1 MPAEHLIKDDDDFEE
16 DTLFDQAGL
25 LTNKIKKSPDIH
37 NVHSTMRITP
47 MKTFALCLA
56 FFGLGISLSILEPT
70 LLDLQYLSQADF
82 QQIFYTIS
90 GRAVG
95 SIIGLI
101 LGMFLF
107 DRYNRQFLLFLS
119 MLAMTVFLG
128 VMPWCSNLVAYV
140 LIMVILG
147 ALMQLLYAGGN
158 VLCLDLWGRQSGPF
172 LQAIHFS
179 LSVGLFIAP
188 LLSTTITAGKA
199 GLTMSGMPDRVT
211 LNNSLL
217 LSLPASA
224 LYSVHFRLPALQ
236 QSRHRR
242 SILPSEQNET
252 YLTSTVSKL
261 EPNNNNFTTTIIVP
275 LNITSILENR
285 TIADQRLELNS
296 SGSNLPLNVSEVNGT
311 SADAFN
317 NANSTISSQ
326 LITST
331 TNTTGTTARKPK
343 PKPEAANGKFLKD
356 NDPWARKEKP
366 LVAKPVAKL
375 SSSSSVMTTSDRTVT
390 TVSTNSTTLPINNAN
405 RTEAGLFNVSTVA
418 PVENY
423 TDVQTNVSDNV
434 TTGQNNEKLIGIS
447 TPNKDDSGQSTNSS
461 VDNANNNETAHDVD
475 YANET
480 MDNVASSGVK
490 SATPEQQQTD
500 TVTDENADETLLSVS
515 TSASS
520 LFNKMTNTNVT
531 LSDTAQSSVDS
542 ENSEAVIANN
552 ANNGNSSSEMNKQVP
567 SSTSKLDNLS
577 NSMISSTSTAADV
590 GLVSEETN
598 LANQATETEQQQPFA
613 SMAEHPTSTSIYA
626 THLDNIKPWETNN
639 EPEDAKSVT
648 KSPLT
653 PDTTVT
659 SSSEDY
665 SSPVLKVVQG
675 DKTTGVSNCSMS
687 KNSNGSSQDKIEH
700 HKKPNTFNNQTEE
713 NQMLLSELLSQ
724 ITAMGMTKVHIV
736 YAVMAVIVFLTSLVF
751 LSFLCQNPREL
762 RSKQEEG
769 VKPGIPEIKFTSIM
783 VGLTFVLMIFYTM
796 AHLIFSQ
803 LYLSLVLQESVHLLH
818 SRGSLLIS
826 VFWGIY
832 TFSRAT
838 SICCTNGFKPVTM
851 LLLDFACCIVSSVTL
866 STVGSRV
873 ESVLWCSVAVMSIGL
888 SSIFPYCLLW
898 LEDYIHISNRNM
910 CIILLGGEAVDLILS
925 LTFGHS
931 ISLSSTT
938 VMYLVL
944 VSCIFAL
951 LIFGIMWRLAT
962 WRGDKFG
969 FSKTD
974 TQYHLASQTDE
985 EEDSIEFPSGNSS
998 LYLLNG
1004 GTHFPLSSWDRKNGN
1019 SYIPL
1024 QHNNTVKWK

>member
-37 NVHSTMRITP
+37 NVHSTTMRITP

-56 FFGLGISLSILEPT
+56 FFGLGISISILEPT
-70 LLDLQYLSQADF
+70 LLDLQYLAQVDF
-82 QQIFYTIS
+82 QQIFYTVS

-101 LGMFLF
+101 LGMVLF

-119 MLAMTVFLG
+119 MLAMTVLLAI
-128 VMPWCSNLVAYV
+128 MPWCSNLVAYV
-140 LIMVILG
+140 LIMVVLG

-199 GLTMSGMPDRVT
+199 GISVSEMPERVI

-217 LSLPASA
+217 LSLPASS
-224 LYSVHFRLPALQ
+224 LYSVHFRLPSL

-242 SILPSEQNET
+242 SIPPFEQNSSAYPTLATE
-252 YLTSTVSKL
+252 LVNASAIVIVA
-261 EPNNNNFTTTIIVP
+261 NFTPV
-275 LNITSILENR
+275 LENV
-285 TIADQRLELNS
+285 TIADQHLEINATV
-296 SGSNLPLNVSEVNGT
+296 LPLNLSEI
-311 SADAFN
+311 
-317 NANSTISSQ
+317 NSTSTDAMASYGGNSTMSAASTANATG
-326 LITST
+326 ITPH
-331 TNTTGTTARKPK
+331 KPK
-343 PKPEAANGKFLKD
+343 PKPMTDAKHLGNL
-356 NDPWARKEKP
+356 DPWDRNKKPSDDKPAVKSPPTTVTSLNSITTTAASSNHSVLPTKLVNKTDNVPINASIALAAENATNGEDMNDTAVNEQTNEDARKKKLP
-366 LVAKPVAKL
+366 DVTDPSQQITVNANL
-375 SSSSSVMTTSDRTVT
+375 SSSGDKVSNLTFKNESLLESENVNKTRSGSSFGAGVESSTLDSKGTKVVSMPSTDDETMSHEQTTAIYLTSSGTMRNSSPANPEKDDAIAA
-390 TVSTNSTTLPINNAN
+390 STEDSLAILNKATATSKEENLSRNDDDDDVLSTTMADDLTFGN
-405 RTEAGLFNVSTVA
+405 L
-418 PVENY
+418 
-423 TDVQTNVSDNV
+423 DNV
-434 TTGQNNEKLIGIS
+434 
-447 TPNKDDSGQSTNSS
+447 
-461 VDNANNNETAHDVD
+461 
-475 YANET
+475 
-480 MDNVASSGVK
+480 
-490 SATPEQQQTD
+490 
-500 TVTDENADETLLSVS
+500 LS
-515 TSASS
+515 
-520 LFNKMTNTNVT
+520 K
-531 LSDTAQSSVDS
+531 
-542 ENSEAVIANN
+542 EAV
-552 ANNGNSSSEMNKQVP
+552 SSEMEQPFP
-567 SSTSKLDNLS
+567 SSTEHPVAEPTYAKETS
-577 NSMISSTSTAADV
+577 NENRWDRNEKPSDVDSATNSATSTSTATTSSDDRGSPV
-590 GLVSEETN
+590 
-598 LANQATETEQQQPFA
+598 ATEDEPG
-613 SMAEHPTSTSIYA
+613 
-626 THLDNIKPWETNN
+626 KPVG
-639 EPEDAKSVT
+639 A
-648 KSPLT
+648 
-653 PDTTVT
+653 
-659 SSSEDY
+659 
-665 SSPVLKVVQG
+665 
-675 DKTTGVSNCSMS
+675 SNCSVY
-687 KNSNGSSQDKIEH
+687 KNINGSGEH

-713 NQMLLSELLSQ
+713 SQMLLSELLSQ
-724 ITAMGMTKVHIV
+724 ITAMGVTKVHIV
-736 YAVMAVIVFLTSLVF
+736 YAVMAVIIFLTSLVF

-769 VKPGIPEIKFTSIM
+769 VKPGIPESKFTSIM

-851 LLLDFACCIVSSVTL
+851 LLLDFVCCIVSSTTL
-866 STVGSRV
+866 SIAGSRV

-898 LEDYIHISNRNM
+898 LEDYIHISNRNL
-910 CIILLGGEAVDLILS
+910 CVILMGGAAVDLILS
-925 LTFGHS
+925 LTFGHA
-931 ISLSSTT
+931 ISLSSAT

-969 FSKTD
+969 FSKAD
-974 TQYHLASQTDE
+974 TQYHLASQIDE
-985 EEDSIEFPSGNSS
+985 EEESIEFPSGNSS

-1024 QHNNTVKWK
+1024 KHNNTVKWK